1 MRQFDTFVNPDREV
15 RNTGLKMENKIRALR
30 AGVVYS
36 VAGVAGQRVEQDAA
50 LLVLA

>member
-1 MRQFDTFVNPDREV
+1 MWCGWKWRKGSERY
-15 RNTGLKMENKIRALR
+15 LKMENKIRALR